1 MGSLPN
7 ILLYTALKCR
17 YHTCRYRFG
26 RRYRNQG
33 SGVFNSLESAPNA
46 IRRQLYQLHFWHKD
60 VSIAD
65 IGNIK
70 TGATLA
76 DSYAAVKAVLAEL
89 IRMNKTVVILGGSHD
104 ITLAQYYAY
113 VELHQVVEATCIDAT
128 LLKGRSPER
137 SENF

>member
-1 MGSLPN
+1 MYDLHDFLEPV
-7 ILLYTALKCR
+7 LLHTINEDNGYNDGQFAKHIALYDVEMPDITNADIVLVGVTETR
-17 YHTCRYRFG
+17 
-26 RRYRNQG
+26 G

-104 ITLAQYYAY
+104 ITLA
-113 VELHQVVEATCIDAT
+113 
-128 LLKGRSPER
+128 
-137 SENF
+137 

>member
-1 MGSLPN
+1 
-7 ILLYTALKCR
+7 
-17 YHTCRYRFG
+17 
-26 RRYRNQG
+26 
-33 SGVFNSLESAPNA
+33 
-46 IRRQLYQLHFWHKD
+46 

-104 ITLAQYYAY
+104 ITLAQYYGLCGIAPG
-113 VELHQVVEATCIDAT
+113 
-128 LLKGRSPER
+128 GRSYLH
-137 SENF
+137 